1 MMSIRVIGKESTMGS
16 IDLDYHD
23 GEGEHHDGLR
33 GRGGHAGE
41 RELEGGGEILA
52 PLKAW
57 NWNLSRIGWNVW
69 GMSIYIGNNDQ
80 CGAKLTLMLLETG
93 K

>member
-1 MMSIRVIGKESTMGS
+1 MMSIRVIGKESTTGCS

-33 GRGGHAGE
+33 GRGGQAGE

-52 PLKAW
+52 PLKAR
-57 NWNLSRIGWNVW
+57 N
-69 GMSIYIGNNDQ
+69 
-80 CGAKLTLMLLETG
+80 
-93 K
+93 

>member
-1 MMSIRVIGKESTMGS
+1 MMSIRVIGKESTTGCS

-52 PLKAW
+52 PLKA
-57 NWNLSRIGWNVW
+57 
-69 GMSIYIGNNDQ
+69 
-80 CGAKLTLMLLETG
+80 
-93 K
+93 